1 MADFGKAYKDAAAE
15 IGRPSIDAQ
24 SVMDE
29 ARRRRVKRR
38 MIGQKGATLASL
50 IFIICAGGFTSV
62 KAAGYLGSVIRV
74 SERGFVT
81 GDLHTMTNDIGAGTS
96 GEVAEAMPALARES
110 EQTEDIISEEPEYEE
125 IEEFEFDSVET
136 FRQAY
141 PDVILALPEISAENE
156 SVYVCGDG
164 IYVRYQVLEEQFVD
178 IQRFDYHGSS
188 GHSSSVSFGEEICNE
203 RTFTTK
209 QGFTYT
215 LIDGVKESESDPLRI
230 HGAISVEYY
239 EIFINFYGYEEK
251 EAEQI
256 LESIDLSLYCGNE

>member
-24 SVMDE
+24 SVLDE

-38 MIGQKGATLASL
+38 MLCRKGATFASVIL
-50 IFIICAGGFTSV
+50 IIFVGGFTSA

-74 SERGFVT
+74 NERGFVS
-81 GDLHTMTNDIGAGTS
+81 GDPDTMTSDAGVRVEQEGVMPFS
-96 GEVAEAMPALARES
+96 AGETQQSA
-110 EQTEDIISEEPEYEE
+110 DDISEAPVYEE
-125 IEEFEFDSVET
+125 IEEFEFDSVEV

-141 PDVILALPEISAENE
+141 PEMIVALPEISAEDE
-156 SVYVCGDG
+156 AVYVCGDSVY
-164 IYVRYQVLEEQFVD
+164 IRYQVGEGQFVD
-178 IQRFDYHGSS
+178 IQIFDYHGSS
-188 GHSSSVSFGEEICNE
+188 GHSASVSFGEEICNE
-203 RTFTTK
+203 RTYTTK
-209 QGFTYT
+209 QGFSYT

-239 EIFINFYGYEEK
+239 EVFINFYGYEEE

-256 LESIDLSLYCGNE
+256 LESIDLSPYCGNE

>member
-24 SVMDE
+24 SVLDE

-38 MIGQKGATLASL
+38 MLCRKGATFASVIL
-50 IFIICAGGFTSV
+50 IVFAGGFTSA
-62 KAAGYLGSVIRV
+62 KAAGYLGSIIRV
-74 SERGFVT
+74 NERGFVS
-81 GDLHTMTNDIGAGTS
+81 GDADTMTRDAGVRVEQEEVMPFS
-96 GEVAEAMPALARES
+96 AGETQQSA
-110 EQTEDIISEEPEYEE
+110 DDISEAQVYEE
-125 IEEFEFDSVET
+125 IEEFEFDSVEG

-141 PDVILALPEISAENE
+141 PEMIVALPEISAEDE
-156 SVYVCGDG
+156 SVYVCGDSVY
-164 IYVRYQVLEEQFVD
+164 IRYQVAEGQFVD

-188 GHSSSVSFGEEICNE
+188 GHSASVSFGEEICNE
-203 RTFTTK
+203 RTYTTK
-209 QGFTYT
+209 QGFSYT

-239 EIFINFYGYEEK
+239 EVFINFYGYEEE

-256 LESIDLSLYCGNE
+256 LESIDLSPYCGNE